1 MEEKQNIK
9 VGVSPT
15 VDNQL
20 AVPTIQSKIAL
31 IRDQQVLLDRDLAR
45 FYGVEV
51 SQMNRQVKRNI
62 ERFPEDFMFQLT
74 KAENEALKCQFG
86 ISKQRGGDRRLP
98 YAFTEQGVAMLS
110 GLLRSEVAIAANIM
124 IMRAFVTMR
133 RFLTMNAQIYQRLD
147 RIEGQQLMDNQWRAE
162 TESKIETIL
171 DKLEEKT
178 PSPTAEQI
186 FATGCIWDAWQF
198 VSELIR
204 GAKVR
209 IILID
214 NYVDDRV
221 LTLLCKRKEGVS
233 ATIHTRYNQHFSLD
247 LEKHNQQYSA
257 ITAVQIP
264 HKHHDRFLVIDDV
277 VYLLGASVKDMGTG
291 LCAITRTG
299 HKARG
304 NFGDDKVSFYRY

>member
-74 KAENEALKCQFG
+74 KAENEALKCQYG

-133 RFLTMNAQIYQRLD
+133 RFLTMNAQIYQHLD

-233 ATIHTRYNQHFSLD
+233 ATIHTRYNQHFLLD

-291 LCAITRTG
+291 LCAITRLVT
-299 HKARG
+299 KPEEILEMI
-304 NFGDDKVSFYRY
+304 K

>member
-74 KAENEALKCQFG
+74 KAENEVLKCQFG

-233 ATIHTRYNQHFSLD
+233 ATIHTRYNQHFLLD

-264 HKHHDRFLVIDDV
+264 HKHHDRFLVIDEV

-291 LCAITRTG
+291 LCAITRLVT
-299 HKARG
+299 KPEEILEMI
-304 NFGDDKVSFYRY
+304 K

>member
-15 VDNQL
+15 IDNQL

-74 KAENEALKCQFG
+74 KAENEALKCQYG

-133 RFLTMNAQIYQRLD
+133 RFLTMNAQIHQRLD
-147 RIEGQQLMDNQWRAE
+147 RIEGQQLIDNQWRAE

-233 ATIHTRYNQHFSLD
+233 ATIHTRYNQHFLLD

-291 LCAITRTG
+291 LCAITRLVT
-299 HKARG
+299 KPEEILEMI
-304 NFGDDKVSFYRY
+304 K

>member
-15 VDNQL
+15 IDNQL

-74 KAENEALKCQFG
+74 KAENEALKCQYG

-98 YAFTEQGVAMLS
+98 YAFTEQGVAILS

-233 ATIHTRYNQHFSLD
+233 ATIHTRYNQHFLLD

-291 LCAITRTG
+291 LCAITRLVT
-299 HKARG
+299 KPEEILEMI
-304 NFGDDKVSFYRY
+304 K

>member
-15 VDNQL
+15 IDNQL

-74 KAENEALKCQFG
+74 KAENEALKCQYG

-133 RFLTMNAQIYQRLD
+133 RFLTMNDQIYQRLD

-233 ATIHTRYNQHFSLD
+233 ATIHTRYNQHFLLD

-291 LCAITRTG
+291 LCAITRLVT
-299 HKARG
+299 KPEEILEMI
-304 NFGDDKVSFYRY
+304 K

>member
-15 VDNQL
+15 IDNQL

-62 ERFPEDFMFQLT
+62 ERFPEDVMFQLT
-74 KAENEALKCQFG
+74 KAENEALKCQYG

-147 RIEGQQLMDNQWRAE
+147 RIEGQQLIDNQWRAE

-233 ATIHTRYNQHFSLD
+233 ATIHTRYNQHFLLD

-291 LCAITRTG
+291 LCAITRLVT
-299 HKARG
+299 KPEEILEMI
-304 NFGDDKVSFYRY
+304 K

>member
-15 VDNQL
+15 IDNQL

-74 KAENEALKCQFG
+74 KAENEALKCQYG

-204 GAKVR
+204 GAMVR

-233 ATIHTRYNQHFSLD
+233 ATIHTRYNQHFLLD

-291 LCAITRTG
+291 LCAITRLVT
-299 HKARG
+299 KPEEILEMI
-304 NFGDDKVSFYRY
+304 K

>member
-9 VGVSPT
+9 VCVSPT
-15 VDNQL
+15 IDNQL

-74 KAENEALKCQFG
+74 KAENEALKCQYG

-233 ATIHTRYNQHFSLD
+233 ATIHTRYNQHFLLD

-291 LCAITRTG
+291 LCAITRLVT
-299 HKARG
+299 KPEEILEMI
-304 NFGDDKVSFYRY
+304 K

>member
-233 ATIHTRYNQHFSLD
+233 ATIHTRYNQHFLLD

-291 LCAITRTG
+291 LCAITRLVT
-299 HKARG
+299 KPEEILEMI
-304 NFGDDKVSFYRY
+304 K

>member
-15 VDNQL
+15 IDNQL

-31 IRDQQVLLDRDLAR
+31 IRDQQVLLDRDLAQ

-74 KAENEALKCQFG
+74 KAENEALKCQYG

-233 ATIHTRYNQHFSLD
+233 ATIHTRYNQHFLLD

-291 LCAITRTG
+291 LCAITRLVT
-299 HKARG
+299 KPEEILEMI
-304 NFGDDKVSFYRY
+304 K

>member
-15 VDNQL
+15 IDNQL

-74 KAENEALKCQFG
+74 KAENETLKCQYG

-110 GLLRSEVAIAANIM
+110 GLLRSEVAIATNIM

-233 ATIHTRYNQHFSLD
+233 ATIHTRYNQHFLLD

-291 LCAITRTG
+291 LCAITRLVT
-299 HKARG
+299 KPEEILEMI
-304 NFGDDKVSFYRY
+304 K

>member
-20 AVPTIQSKIAL
+20 AVPTIHSKIAL

-74 KAENEALKCQFG
+74 KAENEALKCQYG

-124 IMRAFVTMR
+124 IMRAFATMR

-233 ATIHTRYNQHFSLD
+233 ATIHTRYNQHFLLD

-291 LCAITRTG
+291 LCAITRLVT
-299 HKARG
+299 KPEEILEMI
-304 NFGDDKVSFYRY
+304 K

>member
-1 MEEKQNIK
+1 MEDKQNIK

-15 VDNQL
+15 IDNQL

-74 KAENEALKCQFG
+74 KAENEALKCQYG

-233 ATIHTRYNQHFSLD
+233 ATIHTRYNQHFLLD

-291 LCAITRTG
+291 LCAITRLVT
-299 HKARG
+299 KPEEILEMI
-304 NFGDDKVSFYRY
+304 N

>member
-15 VDNQL
+15 IDNQL

-74 KAENEALKCQFG
+74 KAENEALKCQYG

-133 RFLTMNAQIYQRLD
+133 RFLTMNAQIYQHLD

-186 FATGCIWDAWQF
+186 SATGCIWDAWQF

-233 ATIHTRYNQHFSLD
+233 ATIHTRYNQHFLLD

-291 LCAITRTG
+291 LCAITRLVT
-299 HKARG
+299 KPEEILEMI
-304 NFGDDKVSFYRY
+304 K

>member
-74 KAENEALKCQFG
+74 KAENDALKCQYG

-233 ATIHTRYNQHFSLD
+233 ATIHTRYNQHFLLD

-277 VYLLGASVKDMGTG
+277 VYLLGASVKNMGTG
-291 LCAITRTG
+291 LCAITRLVT
-299 HKARG
+299 KPEEILEMI
-304 NFGDDKVSFYRY
+304 K

>member
-15 VDNQL
+15 IDNQL

-74 KAENEALKCQFG
+74 KAENEALKCQYG

-133 RFLTMNAQIYQRLD
+133 RFLTMNAQIYQHLD
-147 RIEGQQLMDNQWRAE
+147 RIEGQQLIDNQWRAE

-233 ATIHTRYNQHFSLD
+233 ATIHTRYNQHFLLD

-291 LCAITRTG
+291 LCAITRLVT
-299 HKARG
+299 KPEEILEMI
-304 NFGDDKVSFYRY
+304 K

>member
-20 AVPTIQSKIAL
+20 AVPTIHSKIAL

-74 KAENEALKCQFG
+74 KAENEALKCQYG

-233 ATIHTRYNQHFSLD
+233 ATIHTRYNQHFLLD

-291 LCAITRTG
+291 LCAITRLVT
-299 HKARG
+299 KPEEILEMI
-304 NFGDDKVSFYRY
+304 K

>member
-15 VDNQL
+15 IDNQL

-74 KAENEALKCQFG
+74 KAENEALKCQYG

-204 GAKVR
+204 EAKVR

-233 ATIHTRYNQHFSLD
+233 ATIHTRYNQHFLLD

-291 LCAITRTG
+291 LCAITRLVT
-299 HKARG
+299 KPEEILEMI
-304 NFGDDKVSFYRY
+304 K

>member
-15 VDNQL
+15 IDNQL

-31 IRDQQVLLDRDLAR
+31 IRNQQVLLDRDLAR

-74 KAENEALKCQFG
+74 KAENEALKCQYG

-133 RFLTMNAQIYQRLD
+133 RFLTMIAQIYQRLD

-233 ATIHTRYNQHFSLD
+233 ATIHTRYNQHFLLD

-291 LCAITRTG
+291 LCAITRLVT
-299 HKARG
+299 KPEEILEMI
-304 NFGDDKVSFYRY
+304 K

>member
-74 KAENEALKCQFG
+74 KAENDALKCQYG

-233 ATIHTRYNQHFSLD
+233 ATIHTRYNQHFLLD

-277 VYLLGASVKDMGTG
+277 VYLLGASVKDMVTG
-291 LCAITRTG
+291 LCAITRLVT
-299 HKARG
+299 KPEEILEMI
-304 NFGDDKVSFYRY
+304 K

>member
-74 KAENEALKCQFG
+74 KAENEALKCQYG

-171 DKLEEKT
+171 DKLEERT

-233 ATIHTRYNQHFSLD
+233 ATIHTRYNQHFLLD

-257 ITAVQIP
+257 ITAIQIP

-291 LCAITRTG
+291 LCAITRLVT
-299 HKARG
+299 KPEEILEMI
-304 NFGDDKVSFYRY
+304 K

>member
-31 IRDQQVLLDRDLAR
+31 IRNQQVLLDRDLAR

-233 ATIHTRYNQHFSLD
+233 ATIHTRYNQHFLLD

-291 LCAITRTG
+291 LCAITRLVT
-299 HKARG
+299 KPEEILEMI
-304 NFGDDKVSFYRY
+304 K

>member
-74 KAENEALKCQFG
+74 KAENDALKCQYG

-233 ATIHTRYNQHFSLD
+233 ATIHTRYNQHFLLD

-291 LCAITRTG
+291 LCAITRLVT
-299 HKARG
+299 KPE
-304 NFGDDKVSFYRY
+304 DILEMIK

>member
-20 AVPTIQSKIAL
+20 AVPAIQSKIAL

-74 KAENEALKCQFG
+74 KAENEALKCQYG

-233 ATIHTRYNQHFSLD
+233 ATIHTRYNQHFLLD

-291 LCAITRTG
+291 LCAITRLVT
-299 HKARG
+299 KPEEILEMI
-304 NFGDDKVSFYRY
+304 K

>member
-9 VGVSPT
+9 VGISPT
-15 VDNQL
+15 IDNQL

-74 KAENEALKCQFG
+74 KAENEALKCQYG

-233 ATIHTRYNQHFSLD
+233 ATIHTRYNQHFLLD

-291 LCAITRTG
+291 LCAITRLVT
-299 HKARG
+299 KPEEILEMI
-304 NFGDDKVSFYRY
+304 K

>member
-15 VDNQL
+15 IDNQL

-74 KAENEALKCQFG
+74 KAENEALKCQYG

-233 ATIHTRYNQHFSLD
+233 ATIHTRYNQHFLLD

-277 VYLLGASVKDMGTG
+277 VYLLGRVLKIWG
-291 LCAITRTG
+291 LVCVRLRAWSQSQR
-299 HKARG
+299 KFWR
-304 NFGDDKVSFYRY
+304 

>member
-15 VDNQL
+15 IDNQL

-74 KAENEALKCQFG
+74 KAENEALKCQYG

-147 RIEGQQLMDNQWRAE
+147 RIEGQQQMDNQWRAE

-233 ATIHTRYNQHFSLD
+233 ATIHTRYNQHFLLD

-291 LCAITRTG
+291 LCAITRLVT
-299 HKARG
+299 KPEEILEMI
-304 NFGDDKVSFYRY
+304 K

>member
-1 MEEKQNIK
+1 MEEKQNVK

-15 VDNQL
+15 IDNQL

-74 KAENEALKCQFG
+74 KAENEALKCQYG

-233 ATIHTRYNQHFSLD
+233 ATIHTRYNQHFLLD

-291 LCAITRTG
+291 LCAITRLVT
-299 HKARG
+299 KPEEILEMI
-304 NFGDDKVSFYRY
+304 K

>member
-74 KAENEALKCQFG
+74 KAENEALKCQYG

-233 ATIHTRYNQHFSLD
+233 ATIHTRYNQHFLLD

-291 LCAITRTG
+291 LCAITRLVT
-299 HKARG
+299 KPEEILEMI
-304 NFGDDKVSFYRY
+304 K

>member
-15 VDNQL
+15 IDNQL

-74 KAENEALKCQFG
+74 KAENEALKCQYG

-233 ATIHTRYNQHFSLD
+233 ATIHTRYNQHFLLD

-291 LCAITRTG
+291 LCAITRLVT
-299 HKARG
+299 KPEEILEMI
-304 NFGDDKVSFYRY
+304 K

>member
-15 VDNQL
+15 IDNQL

-74 KAENEALKCQFG
+74 KAENEALKCQYG

-133 RFLTMNAQIYQRLD
+133 RFLTMNAQIYQHLD

-233 ATIHTRYNQHFSLD
+233 ATIHTRYNQHFLLD

-291 LCAITRTG
+291 LCAITRLVT
-299 HKARG
+299 KPEEILEMI
-304 NFGDDKVSFYRY
+304 K

>member
-15 VDNQL
+15 IDNQL

-31 IRDQQVLLDRDLAR
+31 IRGQQVLLDRDLAR

-233 ATIHTRYNQHFSLD
+233 ATIHTRYNQHFLLD

-291 LCAITRTG
+291 LCAITRLVT
-299 HKARG
+299 KPEEILEMI
-304 NFGDDKVSFYRY
+304 K

>member
-15 VDNQL
+15 IDNQL

-74 KAENEALKCQFG
+74 KAENEALKCQYG

-233 ATIHTRYNQHFSLD
+233 ATIHTRYNQHFLLD

-291 LCAITRTG
+291 LCAITRLVT
-299 HKARG
+299 KPE
-304 NFGDDKVSFYRY
+304 DILEMIK